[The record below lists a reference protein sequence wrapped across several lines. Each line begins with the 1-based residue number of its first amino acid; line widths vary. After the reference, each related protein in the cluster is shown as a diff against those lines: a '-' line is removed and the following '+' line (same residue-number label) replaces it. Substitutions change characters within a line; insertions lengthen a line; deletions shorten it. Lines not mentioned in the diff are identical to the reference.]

1 MKIQN
6 PIRSRID
13 SILKLTNLSSNDV
26 DYPVSI
32 NVFREIKFD
41 ISLTPEA
48 YKLFEQAY
56 NELDLTEKQLRVI
69 EELAGAIANLEKSKH
84 VEIEHIAEAIQYRP
98 LK

>member
-13 SILKLTNLSSNDV
+13 SILKLTNLSSN
-26 DYPVSI
+26 
-32 NVFREIKFD
+32 
-41 ISLTPEA
+41 
-48 YKLFEQAY
+48 
-56 NELDLTEKQLRVI
+56 
-69 EELAGAIANLEKSKH
+69 